1 MQLNS
6 NESNM
11 DQKWTNGLS
20 IGQKTEGQTTQTTQ
34 ATNVGH
40 INIPDNNNS
49 TNNNRYANNY
59 VYHNSKNGMREAVGI
74 G

>member
-1 MQLNS
+1 MVYLLVKKQA
-6 NESNM
+6 
-11 DQKWTNGLS
+11 
-20 IGQKTEGQTTQTTQ
+20 KTEGQTTQTTQ

-49 TNNNRYANNY
+49 TNNNRNANNN

-74 G
+74 GCNENGS

>member
-1 MQLNS
+1 
-6 NESNM
+6 M

-20 IGQKTEGQTTQTTQ
+20 IGQKTGQTEGQKTQTAQ

-40 INIPDNNNS
+40 SNIPDNNNS

-59 VYHNSKNGMREAVGI
+59 VYHNSKNGMR
-74 G
+74 